1 MICKII
7 YCSVEP
13 QKTQAFE
20 SQNEPDKKD
29 LKARGQFVGE
39 RGTQGRRMHPDA
51 RFDGQAGL
59 VINVGNLRL
68 LCPRAHACGEWRPSG
83 TESVKFS

>member
-13 QKTQAFE
+13 QKSQAFE
-20 SQNEPDKKD
+20 SQNEPAKKD
-29 LKARGQFVGE
+29 LKAREQFAGE
-39 RGTQGRRMHPDA
+39 RDTQGRRMHPDA

-68 LCPRAHACGEWRPSG
+68 LHPRACVCGAWRLARAKP
-83 TESVKFS
+83 VKFS

>member
-1 MICKII
+1 MIYKII
-7 YCSVEP
+7 YCSVGP

-29 LKARGQFVGE
+29 LKARGQFAGE
-39 RGTQGRRMHPDA
+39 RGTKERGMPPDA

-68 LCPRAHACGEWRPSG
+68 LHPWGRACGVWRPSG
-83 TESVKFS
+83 AESVKFS